1 MLWAILLFFLVLWM
15 LGLVSGYAMD
25 NIAHI
30 PLFIAIVALL
40 FQIED
45 ECSNYGSGF
54 TKKRYFK
61 RQFIHRSERILP
73 RPTPLSGEKDS
84 KFINSRPPYRE
95 G

>member
-1 MLWAILLFFLVLWM
+1 MLWGILLFFLVLWL

-25 NIAHI
+25 NVAHI

-45 ECSNYGSGF
+45 ECRNYGSGL

-61 RQFIHRSERILP
+61 RQFISRSGKILP
-73 RPTPLSGEKDS
+73 RMTLLSGEKGS
-84 KFINSRPPYRE
+84 KSIISEPPYKE
-95 G
+95 E